1 MEYTD
6 DQAFNS
12 IPKDSSSELFTESY
26 YNTKASKEE
35 KGAFDRKAHG
45 YLKKMYGEDQ
55 ERGLFQNLDYHQYL
69 NALSGSFFEERIN
82 LPREEDP
89 KYYEEVGN
97 MFFDTYEGDFDQFKK
112 SAMAYKPVDEKT
124 PASGKY

>member
-1 MEYTD
+1 MT
-6 DQAFNS
+6 
-12 IPKDSSSELFTESY
+12 IPLT
-26 YNTKASKEE
+26 N
-35 KGAFDRKAHG
+35 
-45 YLKKMYGEDQ
+45 
-55 ERGLFQNLDYHQYL
+55 L